1 MKSAFVTGIKAFI
14 QQARANKLEYCKAY
28 VEKHSK
34 PVKKE
39 K

>member
-1 MKSAFVTGIKAFI
+1 MKSAFVIGFKAFI
-14 QQARANKLEYCKAY
+14 EQARANKLEYCKKY

-34 PVKKE
+34 PIKKE